1 MRKKKTG
8 KKVDKQAYWSHC
20 CKKKKNKT
28 ELYKHEQSSPTKNL
42 MDMVTSETR
51 EHLATLRSWG
61 EGEESKFRN
70 IFLSLTSSKQMA
82 MVPVKS
88 PRCDEKF

>member
-1 MRKKKTG
+1 MRKKKRQG
-8 KKVDKQAYWSHC
+8 KKWINKPTGLTAV
-20 CKKKKNKT
+20 KNKT

-61 EGEESKFRN
+61 EGGESKFRN